1 MTAVAASPAR
11 LRRTLAPRAGAAFV
25 VVYLLIGALV
35 AYAAVV
41 EPAFRTSQNLT
52 NVLQQSIVLG
62 LVAIGQTLVV
72 LTGGIDFSV
81 GAVVKLTVIV
91 GAIVMNGRPE
101 MIVPAVAACLAIGAG
116 VGLVNGLVVTRLNAA
131 PFLVTFGTATM
142 LRGLAFTITTI
153 PVGLAADDFF
163 RLYDES
169 ITIPWFGLLP
179 ISVVGAAVAWA
190 LAWLVVART
199 RFGRHLYAVGGESEV
214 ARLAGIRVQGIRVAV
229 YVISGM
235 LAGVAGLY
243 ALATSGI
250 GDPSAGDGL
259 EFDAITA
266 VALGG
271 TSLYGG
277 VGGIVGTL
285 GGVLLLT
292 LVNNVFN
299 LLQISSWYQ
308 GMLKGAIILLAVALY
323 RQRRR

>member
-1 MTAVAASPAR
+1 
-11 LRRTLAPRAGAAFV
+11 
-25 VVYLLIGALV
+25 
-35 AYAAVV
+35 
-41 EPAFRTSQNLT
+41 
-52 NVLQQSIVLG
+52 
-62 LVAIGQTLVV
+62 
-72 LTGGIDFSV
+72 
-81 GAVVKLTVIV
+81 
-91 GAIVMNGRPE
+91 
-101 MIVPAVAACLAIGAG
+101 
-116 VGLVNGLVVTRLNAA
+116 
-131 PFLVTFGTATM
+131 
-142 LRGLAFTITTI
+142 
-153 PVGLAADDFF
+153 
-163 RLYDES
+163 
-169 ITIPWFGLLP
+169 
-179 ISVVGAAVAWA
+179 
-190 LAWLVVART
+190 
-199 RFGRHLYAVGGESEV
+199 
-214 ARLAGIRVQGIRVAV
+214 
-229 YVISGM
+229 VISGM